1 MNRLHE
7 NSLFKKLQNEK
18 KKKNP
23 QNLQQFNHKWEALEG
38 KAGAHEGCSQQLSLA
53 PLKSQDDEKI
63 QV

>member
-1 MNRLHE
+1 MNRLHK
-7 NSLFKKLQNEK
+7 NSLFKKLQNENK
-18 KKKNP
+18 K